1 VTLTAQGGGHLKT
14 GRIIMN
20 TRPFA
25 SAAGAIL
32 FGLCVAVGSAGAQ
45 TSTDSMS
52 KPDAMK
58 SDTMKKDSMKTDPMK
73 TDSMKMG
80 SKADCMHKAGMEK
93 DSMKKSDMMKHCDAM
108 K

>member
-1 VTLTAQGGGHLKT
+1 MTLTAQGGGHLKT
-14 GRIIMN
+14 GRTIMT

-25 SAAGAIL
+25 SVAGAIL
-32 FGLCVAVGSAGAQ
+32 FGLCFAVGSAGAQ

-58 SDTMKKDSMKTDPMK
+58 SDTMKK
-73 TDSMKMG
+73 
-80 SKADCMHKAGMEK
+80 
-93 DSMKKSDMMKHCDAM
+93 SDMMKKCDAM